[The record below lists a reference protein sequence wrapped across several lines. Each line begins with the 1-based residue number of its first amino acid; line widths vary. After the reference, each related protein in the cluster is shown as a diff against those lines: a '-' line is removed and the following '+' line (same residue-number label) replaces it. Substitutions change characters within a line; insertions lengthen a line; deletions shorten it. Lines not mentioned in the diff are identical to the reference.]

1 MRRLSRLCLF
11 FVIFPIIATTIG
23 LAQQVPTSAA
33 VSDATAIQIAQY
45 FALQSSGGTTAVTS
59 YSAAGTVSRWATDTE
74 ESAPVILQGSG
85 FNQSRLDAQFS
96 SGVKSEVRGFDAQS
110 APVGSWTN
118 DSGNHS
124 VPLENVYQG
133 TNWFFPLLSSLGQF
147 ADSTLTF
154 KFVGQETW
162 NETNV
167 LHVRVLRQLSPVTK
181 RKPAVVIATEYY
193 VDPQTYL
200 LLGMSG
206 TFHPDNGSSTEIA
219 WEVRYSQYTKS
230 SGVMAPMQIDEY
242 LNGTRIRSIAISS
255 IQINPALAAS
265 TFQAW

>member
-11 FVIFPIIATTIG
+11 FVIFPIIATPIG
-23 LAQQVPTSAA
+23 LAQQVPASAA
-33 VSDATAIQIAQY
+33 ASDATAIQIAQ
-45 FALQSSGGTTAVTS
+45 FFTLQSSSGTTVTS
-59 YSAAGTVSRWATDTE
+59 YAATGTVSRWVKDME
-74 ESAPVILQGSG
+74 ESVPVILQGSG

-110 APVGSWTN
+110 TPVGYWTS

-162 NETNV
+162 NEVSV
-167 LHVRVLRQLSPVTK
+167 LHVQVLRQLSPATK
-181 RKPAVVIATEYY
+181 KTPGVLIATEYY
-193 VDPQTYL
+193 VDPQTFL
-200 LLGMSG
+200 LLGASG
-206 TFHPDNGSSTEIA
+206 TLRPDNGGSAEIA
-219 WEVRYSQYTKS
+219 WEVRYSQYEKS
-230 SGVMAPMQIDEY
+230 AGVMVPMHIEEY
-242 LNGTRIRSIAISS
+242 LNGSLIRSIAISS

-265 TFQAW
+265 TFQAR